1 MILEKNDILLYKN
14 EVLRRQLKLDQKKIC
29 PRFEKALKILNH
41 SWNTLLIYQLLE
53 GSQRYSTIKNQVGI
67 SSRVLTERLKELEI
81 ENIVKRTVIPS
92 TPVVIEY
99 ELTEK
104 GHALAPILKA
114 IEQWSSMWV
123 NIEE

>member
-1 MILEKNDILLYKN
+1 M
-14 EVLRRQLKLDQKKIC
+14 DQKNIC

-53 GSQRYSTIKNQVGI
+53 GPQRYSTIKNQVGI

-104 GHALAPILKA
+104 GHALAPVLKA
-114 IEQWSSMWV
+114 IEQWSSTWV
-123 NIEE
+123 NLEE

>member
-1 MILEKNDILLYKN
+1 MNK
-14 EVLRRQLKLDQKKIC
+14 VLRRQVKLDQKKIC
-29 PRFEKALKILNH
+29 PRFERALKILNH

-53 GSQRYSTIKNQVGI
+53 GSQRYSTIKKQMGI

-104 GHALAPILKA
+104 GYALAPVLKA
-114 IEQWSSMWV
+114 IEKWSSTWV
-123 NIEE
+123 DLEK

>member
-1 MILEKNDILLYKN
+1 M
-14 EVLRRQLKLDQKKIC
+14 DQQKIC

-53 GSQRYSTIKNQVGI
+53 GPQRYSTIKNQVGI
-67 SSRVLTERLKELEI
+67 SSRVLAERLKELEI
-81 ENIVKRTVIPS
+81 ENIVNRTVIPS
-92 TPVVIEY
+92 TPVMIEY

-104 GHALAPILKA
+104 GHALAPALKA
-114 IEQWSSMWV
+114 IEQWSSTWV

>member
-1 MILEKNDILLYKN
+1 M
-14 EVLRRQLKLDQKKIC
+14 DQKKIC

-53 GSQRYSTIKNQVGI
+53 GPQRYSTIKNQVGI

-104 GHALAPILKA
+104 GHALAPVLKA
-114 IEQWSSMWV
+114 MEQWSSTWV

>member
-1 MILEKNDILLYKN
+1 M
-14 EVLRRQLKLDQKKIC
+14 DQKKIC

-53 GSQRYSTIKNQVGI
+53 GPQRYSTIKNQVGI

-92 TPVVIEY
+92 TPVMIEY

-104 GHALAPILKA
+104 GHALAPILKS

-123 NIEE
+123 KVEE

>member
-1 MILEKNDILLYKN
+1 ME
-14 EVLRRQLKLDQKKIC
+14 QKKIC

-41 SWNTLLIYQLLE
+41 RWNTLLIYQLLE
-53 GSQRYSTIKNQVGI
+53 GPQRYSTIKKQLGI
-67 SSRVLTERLKELEI
+67 SSRVLTERLKELES
-81 ENIVKRTVIPS
+81 EHLVTRTVIPS

-104 GHALAPILKA
+104 GHALAPVLGA

-123 NIEE
+123 NTEE

>member
-1 MILEKNDILLYKN
+1 M
-14 EVLRRQLKLDQKKIC
+14 DQKKIC

-53 GSQRYSTIKNQVGI
+53 GPQRYSIIKNQVGI

-123 NIEE
+123 NVEE

>member
-1 MILEKNDILLYKN
+1 MDP
-14 EVLRRQLKLDQKKIC
+14 KKIC

-53 GSQRYSTIKNQVGI
+53 GPQRYSTIKNQVGI

-114 IEQWSSMWV
+114 IEQWSSTWV